1 MTDRRGEIVRKA
13 TQLFARRGFEATS
26 IREIASSVKILSGS
40 LYHHFGT
47 KEDIL
52 KEAVTPAIEQLR
64 AQTIA
69 MAEHAAE
76 PEVKLVAFVLLEL
89 GEQIRS
95 YHAHAV
101 LYNERKLFRR
111 KPEFAH
117 VRQAKREIYEAW
129 SAVLQ
134 EGMERR
140 VFDPSLDLYQ
150 TIRTIIRMLNSAADW
165 FASGE
170 ETMAG
175 MVEKYSLE
183 QVQQF
188 YIRFILGAVRAPERI
203 ADPIP
208 YAEAGRLLS
217 STSPELATAAA

>member
-1 MTDRRGEIVRKA
+1 MADRRDEIVRSA
-13 TQLFARRGFEATS
+13 TQLFAQRGFEATS
-26 IREIASSVKILSGS
+26 IREIAASVKILSGS

-52 KEAVTPAIEQLR
+52 KEAVSAAIEQLR
-64 AQTIA
+64 AQTVVIA
-69 MAEHAAE
+69 EQAAE

-89 GEQIRS
+89 GEQIRN

-111 KPEFAH
+111 KPEFVH

-129 SAVLQ
+129 SAVLE
-134 EGMERR
+134 EGMQRR

-170 ETMAG
+170 ETTAG

-203 ADPIP
+203 AEPIP
-208 YAEAGRLLS
+208 YAEAARLVS
-217 STSPELATAAA
+217 SHAPNLETAAA